1 MKSLKIVSTKK
12 LQGSVSLTEDG
23 RMFIRIDMYFED
35 LSEGWYEY
43 SAEHMT
49 LEELYSHEIKTLEAQ
64 LSGGDE

>member
-35 LSEGWYEY
+35 LGEGWYEY
-43 SAEHMT
+43 SAENMT
-49 LEELYSHEIKTLEAQ
+49 LEEVYSHETTTLENQ
-64 LSGGDE
+64 YHGGDE